1 MEVASML
8 LAPLQPAF
16 DHRALLLVIAARQA
30 V

>member
-1 MEVASML
+1 ML